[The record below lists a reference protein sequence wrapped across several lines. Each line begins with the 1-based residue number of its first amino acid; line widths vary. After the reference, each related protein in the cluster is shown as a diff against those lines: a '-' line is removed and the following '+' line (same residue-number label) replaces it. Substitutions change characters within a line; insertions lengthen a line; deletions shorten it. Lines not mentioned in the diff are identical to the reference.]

1 MKIYYKNKLLFE
13 NIPEENVEK
22 TIDDYI
28 ASIDKEYDEIFNRV
42 ENLIKTIE
50 KIRYREKN
58 ETSEQYFAF
67 LEKEHNEV
75 LKELES
81 VGIEFYKENFVKIFF
96 LNSEGGLVGLYVKNN
111 KKFSKQIFLPNVLFD
126 IAMKVP
132 VKQLF
137 EIEE

>member
-13 NIPEENVEK
+13 NIPEENIEK

-28 ASIDKEYDEIFNRV
+28 ASIDKEYDEIFDRV
-42 ENLIKTIE
+42 ENLIKIIE
-50 KIRYREKN
+50 KIRHRERN

-81 VGIEFYKENFVKIFF
+81 VGNEFYKENFMKIFF
-96 LNSEGGLVGLYVKNN
+96 LNSEGGLVGMYVKNN
-111 KKFSKQIFLPNVLFD
+111 KNISEQIFLPHILFE

-132 VKQLF
+132 VKQFF